1 MIHRFLFAA
10 ALGGLGLAAA
20 PAVSEGWSITKLGTI
35 PSEQACMDKARL
47 VINRYLFAHGGGHTG
62 EDTWSLYAYDL
73 EPGMQDAVIICPI
86 GGGGA
91 VNAMLIVQSESG
103 AEDRGFAVEEMIS
116 IWNSN

>member
-1 MIHRFLFAA
+1 MSNRFLFGAVMA
-10 ALGGLGLAAA
+10 GMALAAS
-20 PAVSEGWSITKLGTI
+20 PAASEGWSISKLESM

-47 VINRYLFAHGGGHTG
+47 VINRYLFAYGGGHTG

-86 GGGGA
+86 GGGGS
-91 VNAMLIVQSESG
+91 VNAMLIVQSESE
-103 AEDRGFAVEEMIS
+103 AEDRTTAVTELIS